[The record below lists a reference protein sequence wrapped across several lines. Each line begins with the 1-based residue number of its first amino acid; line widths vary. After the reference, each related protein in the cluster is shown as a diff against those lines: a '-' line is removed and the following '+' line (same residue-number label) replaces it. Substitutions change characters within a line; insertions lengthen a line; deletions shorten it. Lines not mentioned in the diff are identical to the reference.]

1 MIRAAPRDVA
11 RSALWLALYALLALQ
26 PILILLAAPSA
37 GRGGFGHELSSA
49 LGFLALSTMTM
60 QFALTARFGWLA
72 PPFGTDLVY
81 AFHRSMTWVS
91 LALVLAHPVA
101 LLGRDTPEALGWLG
115 VAGVPASIAAGVL
128 ALYALVA
135 LLVTST
141 LRRALRLP
149 YEPWRVTHGLLA
161 TAALALGV
169 FHALSADR
177 LLTRPVERWA
187 WIAWTGAWG
196 FLLVRVRLLKPLK
209 LLRRP
214 WRVREVRPEGG
225 RVTTLVLEPDGH
237 PGVRFRAGQFAWLT
251 LFGSPFFAR
260 EHPFSFSGSSQ
271 AAPRLEVS
279 IKVAGDFTERAQH
292 LAPGARAYV
301 DGPFGSMTL
310 DGFPDADGYLLVAGG
325 IGIAPCLSI
334 LRTLADRGDRRRHVL
349 VYGTAAWEA
358 TPFRDALLELK
369 ARLHLEVVHVLEH
382 PPAGWHGETGV
393 VSEELLGRHLPSDLR
408 VTCFVCGPPRMMD
421 AVERALVRLGV
432 PLGDV
437 HSERFDLV

>member
-1 MIRAAPRDVA
+1 VIRAAPRDVA
-11 RSALWLALYALLALQ
+11 RAALWLALYALLALQ

-37 GRGGFGHELSSA
+37 GRGGFGHELSSV

-60 QFALTARFGWLA
+60 QFALTARFTWLA

-81 AFHRSMTWVS
+81 AFHRSITWVS

-115 VAGVPASIAAGVL
+115 VVGVPASIAAGVL
-128 ALYALVA
+128 ALYALAA

-161 TAALALGV
+161 TAALALGS

-177 LLTRPVERWA
+177 LLARPVERWA

-196 FLLVRVRLLKPLK
+196 LLLVRVRILKPLV

-237 PGVRFRAGQFAWLT
+237 EGFRFRAGQFAWLT
-251 LFGSPFFAR
+251 LFGSPFLAR

-271 AAPRLEVS
+271 AAPRLELS
-279 IKVAGDFTERAQH
+279 IKAAGDFTERAQRI
-292 LAPGARAYV
+292 APGARAYV

-349 VYGTAAWEA
+349 VYGTARWEA

-369 ARLHLEVVHVLEH
+369 ARLHLEVVHVIEE
-382 PPAGWHGETGV
+382 PPDGWRGETGL
-393 VSEELLGRHLPSDLR
+393 VSQELLARHLPRDMR
-408 VTCFVCGPPRMMD
+408 VTCFVCGPPRMMN

>member
-26 PILILLAAPSA
+26 PLLILLAAPSA

-49 LGFLALSTMTM
+49 FGFLALSTMTM
-60 QFALTARFGWLA
+60 QFALTARFSWLA

-81 AFHRSMTWVS
+81 AFHRSITWVS

-101 LLGRDTPEALGWLG
+101 FLGSDALEALGWLG

-141 LRRALRLP
+141 FRRPLHLA
-149 YEPWRVTHGLLA
+149 YEPWRVVHALLA
-161 TAALALGV
+161 AAALALGV
-169 FHALSADR
+169 FHALAADR
-177 LLTRPVERWA
+177 LLARPVERWA

-196 FLLVRVRLLKPLK
+196 FLLVRVRLLKPIK

-214 WRVREVRPEGG
+214 WRVREVRPESG

-237 PGVRFRAGQFAWLT
+237 DGVRFRAGQFAWLT

-279 IKVAGDFTERAQH
+279 IKAAGDFTERAQR

-349 VYGTAAWEA
+349 VYGTARWEA

-382 PPAGWHGETGV
+382 PPPGWRGETGV
-393 VSEELLGRHLPSDLR
+393 VSEELLGRHLPRDLR

-432 PLGDV
+432 PVGDV

>member
-1 MIRAAPRDVA
+1 
-11 RSALWLALYALLALQ
+11 
-26 PILILLAAPSA
+26 
-37 GRGGFGHELSSA
+37 
-49 LGFLALSTMTM
+49 
-60 QFALTARFGWLA
+60 
-72 PPFGTDLVY
+72 
-81 AFHRSMTWVS
+81 
-91 LALVLAHPVA
+91 
-101 LLGRDTPEALGWLG
+101 
-115 VAGVPASIAAGVL
+115 
-128 ALYALVA
+128 
-135 LLVTST
+135 
-141 LRRALRLP
+141 
-149 YEPWRVTHGLLA
+149 
-161 TAALALGV
+161 
-169 FHALSADR
+169 
-177 LLTRPVERWA
+177 
-187 WIAWTGAWG
+187 
-196 FLLVRVRLLKPLK
+196 
-209 LLRRP
+209 
-214 WRVREVRPEGG
+214 VREVRPEGG

-432 PLGDV
+432 PVGDV